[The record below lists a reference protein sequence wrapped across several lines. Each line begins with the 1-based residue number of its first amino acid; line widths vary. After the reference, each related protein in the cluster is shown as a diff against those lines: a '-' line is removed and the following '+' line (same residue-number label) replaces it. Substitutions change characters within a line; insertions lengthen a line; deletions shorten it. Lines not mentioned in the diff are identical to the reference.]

1 VSVDAPAIARLRV
14 QLALQV
20 AAPLEVSA
28 RPRQYHFD
36 EDSAAYAEIDIK
48 TGDAFAV
55 VIVIG
60 SLPSEQ
66 FVVDVWHRFVPE
78 VWLVDARDE
87 AIHVAR
93 PGEPDRVLDRTS
105 VLRSRAL
112 PGVAIAVDA
121 LFAPPS

>member
-1 VSVDAPAIARLRV
+1 MTTDAPAIARLRA

-28 RPRQYHFD
+28 RPQQYFFD
-36 EDSAAYAEIDIK
+36 EESAAYAEIDVK
-48 TGDAFAV
+48 TGDAFALV
-55 VIVIG
+55 VVVG

-66 FVVDVWHRFVPE
+66 FVVDVWHRFVDE

-87 AIHVAR
+87 TVHVAR
-93 PGEPDRVLDRTS
+93 AGQPARVLDRAS
-105 VLRSRAL
+105 RLRSTAL
-112 PGVAIAVDA
+112 PGVTIAVDV